1 MNKGYLIVAHRT
13 FVSPKSRHAGESVR
27 VRADGEDDHVHGR
40 SCVIRALLFTI
51 QRSRARSHN
60 PVKP

>member
-1 MNKGYLIVAHRT
+1 MYVCMYLIVAHRT

-40 SCVIRALLFTI
+40 SCVIRRLIGHIRIPGIGLELAC
-51 QRSRARSHN
+51 
-60 PVKP
+60 K